1 MKYKIIDFHTHA
13 FPEAIERGAVANLEK
28 HYSLNIPRK
37 GDMKH
42 LLISAKECGIEK
54 IVVHSGATLWRQVE
68 NFNDWIAQNTGD
80 NIIGFGTIHPDHPD
94 CIGEIRRIKE
104 IGLRGLK
111 LHPDFQRFNIDD
123 PRMYPI
129 YESLEPDF
137 PVLMHLGDEKLDYSS
152 PRRMAKILD
161 LFPNMTVIGA
171 HLGGYGRW
179 NEARKYLVGKNIYL
193 DTSSALW
200 RLSSQE
206 AVSIVRAHGADK
218 VVFGTDYPIASHWD
232 ELNRFLSLPLTEEER
247 RKILW
252 DNAAKILKL

>member
-1 MKYKIIDFHTHA
+1 MKYRIIDFHTHA
-13 FPEAIERGAVANLEK
+13 FPEDIERRAVANLEK
-28 HYSLNIPRK
+28 HYSLSIPRR
-37 GDMKH
+37 GNMEH

-54 IVVHSGATLWRQVE
+54 IVIHSGAILWRQVE
-68 NFNDWIAQNTGD
+68 NFNNWIAQHVGYNV
-80 NIIGFGTIHPDHPD
+80 IGFGTIHPEHPD

-111 LHPDFQRFNIDD
+111 LHPDFQRFYIDD

-152 PRRMAKILD
+152 PRRMAKILG

-179 NEARKYLVGKNIYL
+179 DEARKYLVGKNMYL
-193 DTSSALW
+193 DTSSTLW
-200 RLSSQE
+200 RLSPQE
-206 AVSIVRAHGADK
+206 AVSIIRDHGIDK
-218 VVFGTDYPIASHWD
+218 VVFGTDYPIASHRE
-232 ELNRFLSLPLTEEER
+232 ELDRFLALPLTEEER

-252 DNAAKILKL
+252 GNAAGILGL